1 MESLPTSS
9 ENGQSLNYVL
19 SISTAA
25 SNRYLLHFNS
35 LNSLTQWT
43 ASIRLTMF
51 EYASLQEAYTGALIA
66 GKGKTLNNI
75 RQVLDRTQF
84 KYEDWVRVRFGA
96 GTPWRRCWCV
106 VSPPDQKENQKLQKT
121 MKKSTIYSRP
131 AATVRGNIKFYESR
145 KVTKKTIPIAT
156 VADAYSAYA
165 IYPQSKPLIDHSTLI
180 KLEGDVTVHAPNDST
195 VEGFVFIMPESHP
208 AVCGF
213 EILLR
218 TLVPIYDAF
227 SLYGRPVRLAADPVD
242 TRSLMFAMPKDQKY
256 GYLDVLDVTT
266 LLHSSG
272 SQSWSERNWRKQL
285 KELTAKRMNATN
297 IQDTSRVGRVQ
308 SRRNTTSRVSLPRM
322 RSNGIAFEDEIP
334 HGAVQPSTQPSSRRN
349 SLSPEKGASL
359 TEAATNSARFSSTRG
374 HQRSVSEA
382 QGYPKY
388 QNTPSRLSYEYSQE
402 DFSRAPPLPPVH
414 GVASEKR
421 SSVSSDDYDTG
432 QEDQTPEPDV
442 PFDNAQRHENM
453 PEVEAMRI
461 SSPPVAPVIPPPV
474 FTHGPSQKPPAQ
486 PYQATELRRASSQ
499 VDKATLSEI
508 KDASSQPPTAD
519 YQPSDTGVH
528 VANAS
533 MPYGGGYEDID
544 GKLDKAFVV
553 IKI

>member
-1 MESLPTSS
+1 MVSLPTSS
-9 ENGQSLNYVL
+9 ENGQALNNVL

-84 KYEDWVRVRFGA
+84 RYEDWVRVRFGA

-145 KVTKKTIPIAT
+145 KITKKTVPIAT

-180 KLEGDVTVHAPNDST
+180 KLEGDVTVHAPSDST
-195 VEGFVFIMPESHP
+195 VEGFVFIMAESHP

-218 TLVPIYDAF
+218 TLFPIYDAF
-227 SLYGRPVRLAADPVD
+227 ALYGRPVRLAPDPAD

-256 GYLDVLDVTT
+256 GYLDILDITT

-272 SQSWSERNWRKQL
+272 SQSWSERTWRKQL
-285 KELTAKRMNATN
+285 KELTAKRMNATTA
-297 IQDTSRVGRVQ
+297 QDTSRVGRVQ
-308 SRRNTTSRVSLPRM
+308 SRRNTTSRVSLPRI
-322 RSNGIAFEDEIP
+322 RPNGIAFEDEGS
-334 HGAVQPSTQPSSRRN
+334 HGATQTSTQPSSRRN
-349 SLSPEKGASL
+349 SLSPAKGASL
-359 TEAATNSARFSSTRG
+359 SEAATNSARFASTRG

-382 QGYPKY
+382 QGYPQY
-388 QNTPSRLSYEYSQE
+388 QNHPSRLSYEYPQD
-402 DFSRAPPLPPVH
+402 DFGGAAPPPPVH
-414 GVASEKR
+414 GVASEKP
-421 SSVSSDDYDTG
+421 SSVSSGEYDTG
-432 QEDQTPEPDV
+432 QEDQTPEVDV
-442 PFDNAQRHENM
+442 SAVNVRRHEDM

-474 FTHGPSQKPPAQ
+474 FMHGPSQKPRAQ
-486 PYQATELRRASSQ
+486 PYQAAELRRASSQ

-508 KDASSQPPTAD
+508 KDASSQPTPAD
-519 YQPSDTGVH
+519 YEASDAGGYAV
-528 VANAS
+528 NAS
-533 MPYGGGYEDID
+533 VPYGGGYEDVN
-544 GKLDKAFVV
+544 GKLKEAFIVM
-553 IKI
+553 IL